1 MIKVSTAVNEYD
13 AIICNNDDDDDH
25 MCVWEILIV
34 DWKHYAR
41 VASVCGREQPIYCVM

>member
-25 MCVWEILIV
+25 M
-34 DWKHYAR
+34 
-41 VASVCGREQPIYCVM
+41 SVCVCVGNFDRRLETLREGSKRVCVL